1 MEGLSDSNYPWPV
14 SNFSDQE
21 DIYPPHLYNG
31 SQTITT
37 ANSIINCSVSEFPEA
52 LPLWG
57 LSNSHIA
64 FNWPISLQ
72 EIYGTPC
79 TDISTCPEEHSLHNL
94 FINAEPSS
102 ELNVMLNNVAGEDPN
117 HSILGTTVPSLVTK
131 KKYICPVETCKHK
144 TFTRK
149 ADLERHNL
157 THTGKR
163 PFECR
168 FRGCNRVGKN
178 AFPRRDKLVD
188 HQRKVHKATW
198 DEWRD
203 RHLIAS
209 TASSNPEVQD
219 T

>member
-1 MEGLSDSNYPWPV
+1 M
-14 SNFSDQE
+14 
-21 DIYPPHLYNG
+21 
-31 SQTITT
+31 
-37 ANSIINCSVSEFPEA
+37 
-52 LPLWG
+52 
-57 LSNSHIA
+57 
-64 FNWPISLQ
+64 
-72 EIYGTPC
+72 
-79 TDISTCPEEHSLHNL
+79 TDENIEHSLHNL